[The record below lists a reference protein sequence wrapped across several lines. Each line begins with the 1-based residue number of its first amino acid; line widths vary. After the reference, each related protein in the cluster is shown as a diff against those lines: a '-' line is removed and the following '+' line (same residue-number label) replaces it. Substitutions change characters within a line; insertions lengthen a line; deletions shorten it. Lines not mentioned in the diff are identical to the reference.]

1 MPKKLK
7 QITAIYERVSTSS
20 QKHDSQDLPLKRWC
34 RAHNIKC
41 HQYRMYKD
49 KASGKDSHR
58 PELQRLLK
66 HVQDGKVKM
75 IVVFSLQRLSRSLLD
90 GVKILTLL
98 LENDVE
104 IVSLSENL
112 ELKGASGRLVL
123 HVLLSIYEYQRSF
136 QITMI
141 KHGIDARRKA
151 GKPIGRPRNSR
162 RLTQIRKWSDKGMS
176 AIDISERLKCTRAN
190 IYVALKKTA

>member
-1 MPKKLK
+1 MK
-7 QITAIYERVSTSS
+7 QITAIYERVSTSQ

-34 RAHNIKC
+34 RAHNIKYD
-41 HQYRMYKD
+41 QYRYYKD

-58 PELQRLLK
+58 PELQRLLN
-66 HVQDGKVKM
+66 HVQQGKVKM

-90 GVKILTLL
+90 GVKILTTL
-98 LENDVE
+98 LEHDVE

-141 KHGIDARRKA
+141 KNGIEARRKS
-151 GKPIGRPRNSR
+151 GKPIGRPRNNR
-162 RLTQIRKWSDKGMS
+162 RLTQIRKWHTKGMT
-176 AIDISERLKCTRAN
+176 AIEIAERLGCSRAN
-190 IYVALKKTA
+190 VYVALKKTA